1 MSDRFPMLPAMD
13 RKREL
18 SLKALECPTSI
29 PWSVIAPHER
39 QADRNHGQTLK
50 RLAERG
56 GLSACEAVAVLED
69 RDWHKMTDEDAVGR
83 LKEIVRAAEQ
93 GGK

>member
-1 MSDRFPMLPAMD
+1 MGDRFPILQSMSSEVM
-13 RKREL
+13 RKYA
-18 SLKALECPTSI
+18 ALGCPKSI
-29 PWSVIAPHER
+29 PWAVIAPHER

-69 RDWHKMTDEDAVGR
+69 RDYRRMTDEAAVAR
-83 LKEIVRAAEQ
+83 LIELASDEAVST
-93 GGK
+93 